1 MNEEPA
7 QPIVLDTTVL
17 SNFASVD
24 AIDWLIG
31 TFERPIVV
39 PAVRD
44 ELEEGED
51 AGHMFL
57 TAAIDPLEDELPVH
71 QIADAK
77 SADHPDYVAPLDPG
91 ESESLRAAEEQDG
104 TLASDDHKAR
114 EIAEARGITVTGSV
128 GILGRGVKRDEL
140 DIETADEWL
149 DTWIDEFGY
158 RSPIEHVGELF
169 EENDS

>member
-1 MNEEPA
+1 MSEEPA

-24 AIDWLIG
+24 AIDWLIE

-71 QIADAK
+71 EIADAK

-104 TLASDDHKAR
+104 TLASDDHEYILTTRQPELSSSQLVDNSTGWTRRYHGNTPVR
-114 EIAEARGITVTGSV
+114 EIPSGDLV
-128 GILGRGVKRDEL
+128 GAHSGGQSR
-140 DIETADEWL
+140 
-149 DTWIDEFGY
+149 
-158 RSPIEHVGELF
+158 
-169 EENDS
+169 